1 LSVLQK
7 YIEKAN
13 QRFAADRAADKV
25 IAHKAKLK
33 TARKSRH
40 KCLTFFEAVSN

>member
-13 QRFAADRAADKV
+13 QRFAADCAADKL

-33 TARKSRH
+33 TARKI
-40 KCLTFFEAVSN
+40 AA